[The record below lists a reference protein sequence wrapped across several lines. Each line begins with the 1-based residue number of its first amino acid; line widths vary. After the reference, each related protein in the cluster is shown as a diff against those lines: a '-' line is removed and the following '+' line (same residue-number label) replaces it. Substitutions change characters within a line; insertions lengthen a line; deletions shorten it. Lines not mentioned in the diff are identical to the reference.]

1 MNVPVKVNAKALIR
15 VVPRITPSSLHR
27 DQGVFCL
34 DRSQKYS
41 CKECF
46 TMDEILE
53 VLEKNG
59 RASAEEISLMLGKSV
74 EEVRAAIKKLED
86 DNIIVGYGALIN
98 WDKSDR
104 ENVTALIEVK
114 VTPQRGQGF
123 DKVAERIYRYPQVKA
138 CYLMSGGFD
147 LTVIIEGKDI
157 KEVALFVAEKLA
169 PIESVQSTSTHFVLK
184 RYKDDGVIFEE
195 NGRDKREVLIL

>member
-1 MNVPVKVNAKALIR
+1 
-15 VVPRITPSSLHR
+15 
-27 DQGVFCL
+27 
-34 DRSQKYS
+34 
-41 CKECF
+41 
-46 TMDEILE
+46 MDEILE

-59 RASAEEISLMLGKSV
+59 RASAEEIALMLGKSV
-74 EEVRAAIKKLED
+74 EEVQAAIKKLED
-86 DNIIVGYGALIN
+86 DNVIVGYNALIN
-98 WDKSDR
+98 WDKSNR

-147 LTVIIEGKDI
+147 LTVIIEGKDM

-169 PIESVQSTSTHFVLK
+169 PLESVQSTSTHFVLK
-184 RYKDDGVIFEE
+184 RYKDDGVIFDE